1 MVVEH
6 FFQEG
11 LVEGTGTG
19 IPPFPQHCALLD
31 ALTDEAD
38 LLWRGERTLKET
50 FLPFLHHNF
59 SCVGAK
65 AERTSFYRV
74 SLKSV
79 RSPQP
84 RVLRKRPNAECLRAA
99 WHTATLLRCREEEE
113 GLRNVSDIRLC
124 HELLAEVQEV

>member
-19 IPPFPQHCALLD
+19 IPPSPQHCALLD

-65 AERTSFYRV
+65 AERASFY
-74 SLKSV
+74 
-79 RSPQP
+79 
-84 RVLRKRPNAECLRAA
+84 
-99 WHTATLLRCREEEE
+99 
-113 GLRNVSDIRLC
+113 
-124 HELLAEVQEV
+124 